1 MMMISSVLVIMCI
14 ALCAGAEQYTYH
26 TKYLDMPV
34 DHFSFATNHTF
45 KLRYLV
51 NDTFFQE
58 HTGSPIFFYTG
69 NEGDIEMFA
78 QNTGFMFDAAP
89 EFGAL
94 LVFAEHRYYGKT
106 LPFGNK
112 SYDLNNVGYLTS
124 QQALADFV
132 VLIRHLQQNQ
142 DRPSPVI
149 AFGGSYGGMLSAYLR
164 MKYPNVVIGAIAA
177 SAPIFQFT
185 GLIPC
190 EAFNRIATS
199 DYRSASPACA
209 SSIRKSWAHLNNM
222 SSTDAGRKWLNE
234 NWKLCKPLN
243 KSSDINELKDW
254 LQNVYTSLAM
264 IDYPYPTNFLC
275 QCMPPTRSQ
284 NIKYEVMCQQL
295 YNSSMT
301 DKVLLKSLFKAVN
314 VYFNYTG
321 SANCLDIE
329 SSATQNL
336 GDLGWSYQ
344 SCTEMVMPMCT
355 DGVNDMF
362 EPSVWD
368 FAKFSEEC
376 YDTWKLSQILIAPSS
391 CMEGRTY
398 PLLPTLSSAM
408 DFWTRG
414 QVVEFCPVSPPPHMQ
429 LSYQKGLTTWTCVG
443 RILTTQCLSKR
454 QDFFHKNRI
463 RAWIRNFH
471 LLPPTTN

>member
-1 MMMISSVLVIMCI
+1 FCDVLAYAATCLSWAADMMMISSVLVIMCI

-190 EAFNRIATS
+190 EAFNIASPRQTTGV
-199 DYRSASPACA
+199 RLQPVLPPSASPGRT
-209 SSIRKSWAHLNNM
+209 SITCLAQTRAGSG
-222 SSTDAGRKWLNE
+222 STR
-234 NWKLCKPLN
+234 
-243 KSSDINELKDW
+243 
-254 LQNVYTSLAM
+254 
-264 IDYPYPTNFLC
+264 
-275 QCMPPTRSQ
+275 
-284 NIKYEVMCQQL
+284 
-295 YNSSMT
+295 
-301 DKVLLKSLFKAVN
+301 
-314 VYFNYTG
+314 TG
-321 SANCLDIE
+321 SC
-329 SSATQNL
+329 
-336 GDLGWSYQ
+336 
-344 SCTEMVMPMCT
+344 
-355 DGVNDMF
+355 
-362 EPSVWD
+362 
-368 FAKFSEEC
+368 
-376 YDTWKLSQILIAPSS
+376 
-391 CMEGRTY
+391 
-398 PLLPTLSSAM
+398 
-408 DFWTRG
+408 
-414 QVVEFCPVSPPPHMQ
+414 VSP
-429 LSYQKGLTTWTCVG
+429 S
-443 RILTTQCLSKR
+443 
-454 QDFFHKNRI
+454 
-463 RAWIRNFH
+463 
-471 LLPPTTN
+471 TNHQTLMS